1 MGVKMVNKLILG
13 IMMTVSI
20 FYLSGC
26 FDPETKTSVE
36 THPDAKEVLS
46 LNENANIFQWEGLI
60 YETDIEWVNE
70 LELIKK
76 ESVGEI
82 TGLFTNGD
90 AKLFKN
96 GMANKLPIGA
106 KIYSTNIN
114 GILIVEY
121 NGEEK
126 YYLALVEG

>member
-1 MGVKMVNKLILG
+1 MNKLILG

-26 FDPETKTSVE
+26 FDSETKTSVKK
-36 THPDAKEVLS
+36 HPDAKEVLS
-46 LNENANIFQWEGLI
+46 LNENANILQWEGLI

-82 TGLFTNGD
+82 TELFTNGD
-90 AKLFKN
+90 AKLFKD